1 MKFLHCRLSLFHP
14 VVAFA
19 YFVFMIGIS
28 FFSMQSVFLLI
39 SFSGALLYCLL
50 LQGWRGVRMNLLILL
65 PIIIFTI
72 VINPLFVHQGV
83 TVLFVV
89 FGKPV
94 TLEGVVF
101 GIHAAFMLC
110 GVVLWFSCFN
120 CVITPEKLTY
130 LFGRTVPAISLI
142 LSMALR
148 FVPMYRRQFGQVM
161 MAQKG
166 LEPEK
171 QSIFA
176 RAKTVMRSLSI
187 LTSWALEHSIETS
200 NSMRARGYGLPGRTH
215 FSHYRFNIFD
225 ALFLSGV
232 VTLAGVVI
240 IGCFLGENEM
250 LFYPVLV
257 YKPITWF
264 SIVVYIAYA
273 ILSFLPAILFVRE
286 EIRCKSY
293 NVKT

>member
-1 MKFLHCRLSLFHP
+1 MKALHCRLSLFHP
-14 VVAFA
+14 AVAFV
-19 YFVFMIGIS
+19 YFVFVIGIS

-39 SFSGALLYCLL
+39 SFSSALLYCLL
-50 LQGWRGVRMNLLILL
+50 LKGWRGVRMNLLLVL
-65 PIIIFTI
+65 PVIIFTI

-83 TVLFVV
+83 TVLFVA

-101 GIHAAFMLC
+101 GIHAAFMLSC
-110 GVVLWFSCFN
+110 VVLWFSCFN

-130 LFGRTVPAISLI
+130 LFGRTVPAVSLI
-142 LSMALR
+142 LSMTLR
-148 FVPMYRRQFGQVM
+148 FVPMYRRQFRQIM

-171 QSIFA
+171 QGVFA
-176 RAKTVMRSLSI
+176 RAKTVMRCLSI

-215 FSHYRFNIFD
+215 FSHYRFNVFD

-232 VTLAGVVI
+232 VILAGMVI
-240 IGCFLGENEM
+240 IGCFLGENQM
-250 LFYPVLV
+250 LFYPALV

-264 SIVVYIAYA
+264 SIAVYIAYA
-273 ILSFLPAILFVRE
+273 VLTFLPTILFVRE
-286 EIRCKSY
+286 EIRWKSY
-293 NVKT
+293 SAKT